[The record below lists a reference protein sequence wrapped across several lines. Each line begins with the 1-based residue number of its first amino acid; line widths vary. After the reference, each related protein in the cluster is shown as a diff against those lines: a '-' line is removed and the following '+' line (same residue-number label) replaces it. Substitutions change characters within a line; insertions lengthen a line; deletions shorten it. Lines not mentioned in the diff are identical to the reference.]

1 MIRILV
7 MAIDKTKVDA
17 LMFDMDGTLW
27 NAMDSYAEVWNQA
40 FAEYGQ
46 TVKITGDDLLD
57 GMGKTLEQ
65 ILDMICERFGA
76 TNPGDGFLQRVD
88 DIEDVLLPRMGGV
101 LYADV
106 KEGLA
111 KLSQRYPIFLVSN
124 CGVNGLVNFMEYTGL
139 RQFVTDYLTYGM
151 TRLSKADSMLMLK
164 HRHQLQNPVYVGD
177 TQGDCNETHRA
188 GMKFVFCNYGFGT
201 CADYDMQV
209 DCFKEIID
217 YFL

>member
-1 MIRILV
+1 

-76 TNPGDGFLQRVD
+76 TNPGEGFLQRVD

-101 LYADV
+101 L
-106 KEGLA
+106 
-111 KLSQRYPIFLVSN
+111 
-124 CGVNGLVNFMEYTGL
+124 
-139 RQFVTDYLTYGM
+139 
-151 TRLSKADSMLMLK
+151 
-164 HRHQLQNPVYVGD
+164 
-177 TQGDCNETHRA
+177 
-188 GMKFVFCNYGFGT
+188 
-201 CADYDMQV
+201 
-209 DCFKEIID
+209 
-217 YFL
+217 